1 MGPTLDSL
9 DSLESLDALDAEA
22 PEGRGGGGP
31 GSNVLG
37 ALCDALDSLDSDQG
51 PNLMKLMNRKWHPGL
66 SIQTPPPPNSG
77 ASESDEANGSNASQA
92 LALGPTFDALDALA
106 SGQALTLMNLLS
118 LMSWPWARL

>member
-51 PNLMKLMNRKWHPGL
+51 PNLTKLMNRKWHPGL
-66 SIQTPPPPNSG
+66 SIQTPPPPI
-77 ASESDEANGSNASQA
+77 EVP
-92 LALGPTFDALDALA
+92 L
-106 SGQALTLMNLLS
+106 NLLN
-118 LMSWPWARL
+118 LMDLTHLKSWPWGRLSMH